1 MTALALPDVVQ
12 TIEASE
18 LVHHLS
24 AKRSGPPGTPSFMLA
39 ALTPGWL
46 LFRRERV
53 WGALKPGWSLQRLSD
68 TEPSVR
74 RRPSTGVGGGA
85 R

>member
-12 TIEASE
+12 EIEASE

-24 AKRSGPPGTPSFMLA
+24 AKRSGPPGTSSFTLA

-53 WGALKPGWSLQRLSD
+53 WSPPIAPGWSLQRLSD
-68 TEPSVR
+68 VEA
-74 RRPSTGVGGGA
+74 STGMNGGA